1 MPKGQIIKYKNAP
14 LTPRTAIEN
23 PDFTSRTAIISSR
36 WEYIR
41 FYLKKFHRGENRKR
55 AEKALFFWEQ
65 AEQFY
70 NASLSLS
77 KESAPLPL
85 YYCFLNATKS
95 MLTFK
100 GIKYDQWHGV
110 TGNISSTNKKDL
122 TSLTATMKPRG
133 VCPALSDFLG
143 HPHPNF
149 INKPYDIDT
158 LFSNLVYLSRVYC
171 ISKNIPHTKEMFI
184 PLDDV
189 FFWQKPDKR
198 ITISANV
205 DPKYSHISNLP
216 KVNIYR
222 PNDSP
227 VVISWKSCKEKLSRV
242 NAIKSNSKEIIKF
255 HKKIRPYFHEIS
267 AGINSRW
274 YFKDTSNTLHIDQHP
289 AVIAFICM
297 HRLSEISRY
306 DPESMSSYLDGSSS
320 WIINEFITA
329 SPFQFINNIASEIT
343 GEQLGVS
350 RYDIK
355 V

>member
-1 MPKGQIIKYKNAP
+1 MSEAEIIKHKSTP
-14 LTPRTAIEN
+14 LSPRTAIVQ
-23 PDFTSRTAIISSR
+23 PDFTSRTAIVSSR

-41 FYLKKFHRGENRKR
+41 FYLKKFRRGDNRRR

-95 MLTFK
+95 LLTFK
-100 GIKYDQWHGV
+100 GISYDPWHGV
-110 TGNISSTNKKDL
+110 TGNFNNTSQNGL
-122 TSLTATMKPRG
+122 TSLTATMKSRG

-143 HPHPNF
+143 YQSSNF
-149 INKPYDIDT
+149 INLPYDIDR
-158 LFSNLVYLSRVYC
+158 LFSNLVYLNRAYC
-171 ISKNIPHTKEMFI
+171 ISKNISHTKEMYI

-189 FFWQKPDKR
+189 LFSRKPDKR
-198 ITISANV
+198 ITISAKV
-205 DPKYSHISNLP
+205 DPKYSHITSLP
-216 KVNIYR
+216 KVDISRGSNE
-222 PNDSP
+222 S
-227 VVISWKSCKEKLSRV
+227 VFISWKSCREVLKPI
-242 NAIKSNSKEIIKF
+242 NAIKSEKIIKF

-267 AGINSRW
+267 AGVNSRW
-274 YFKDTSNTLHIDQHP
+274 YFKDTSNPLHINQHP
-289 AVIAFICM
+289 AVIAFMSM

-306 DPESMSSYLDGSSS
+306 DPEAISKHLDGSSS

>member
-1 MPKGQIIKYKNAP
+1 MSKSEIIKYNNTP

-23 PDFTSRTAIISSR
+23 PEFKSRTAIISSR
-36 WEYIR
+36 LEYIR
-41 FYLKKFHRGENRKR
+41 FYLKKFQRGDKRNR

-100 GIKYDQWHGV
+100 GVNFDSWHGV
-110 TGNISSTNKKDL
+110 TGNISDTSQNGL
-122 TSLTATMKPRG
+122 TSLTATMKARG
-133 VCPALSDFLG
+133 VCPALSEYFG
-143 HPHPNF
+143 YQPSHF
-149 INKPYDIDT
+149 INQTYDIDR
-158 LFSNLVYLSRVYC
+158 LFSNLVYLNRAYC
-171 ISKNIPHTKEMFI
+171 ISKNISHAKEMYI

-189 FFWQKPDKR
+189 FFWRKPDKR
-198 ITISANV
+198 ITIIAKV
-205 DPKYSHISNLP
+205 DPKYSRISNLP
-216 KVNIYR
+216 KVDIYKSK
-222 PNDSP
+222 DSS
-227 VVISWKSCKEKLSRV
+227 VFISWKSCKEKLPRIDAV
-242 NAIKSNSKEIIKF
+242 KSSKIIKF

-267 AGINSRW
+267 AGVNSRW
-274 YFKDTSNTLHIDQHP
+274 YFKDTSNNLHINQHP
-289 AVIAFICM
+289 AVIAFMCM

-306 DPESMSSYLDGSSS
+306 DPEAISRHLDGSSS